1 MVVPT
6 DLAGPSPL
14 DPLVLLPVPPSLPP
28 NPTSDLESLL
38 ASFETALASQPDIP
52 LPVLTAQMRL
62 INRNAH
68 ILLNA
73 ARHNTSLARDEL
85 DKADLELRG
94 VEYEL
99 GKVREETKRCEEY
112 EAGYRDLQLPSV
124 EDFLAEAGEEV
135 VGALRECSSVI
146 DIGEG
151 LTSSAKRR

>member
-1 MVVPT
+1 
-6 DLAGPSPL
+6 
-14 DPLVLLPVPPSLPP
+14 
-28 NPTSDLESLL
+28 
-38 ASFETALASQPDIP
+38 
-52 LPVLTAQMRL
+52 MRL

-151 LTSSAKRR
+151 LTSSAKGRRGVRARPHSGTIGARARADQIVRICVEALVVARCAYTLDGKTRSLN